1 MDIRSLQES
10 CNPHYLP
17 QTLDLTEAQGLR
29 DRMLLLLLLGEGGII
44 LDASAVDRMS
54 TPCVQVL
61 LATGHAA
68 DSASTGFKIINAS
81 DVFQA
86 ALADLGLQSEFSN
99 WTI

>member
-1 MDIRSLQES
+1 MSIRSSQES
-10 CNPHYLP
+10 GNPHYLP
-17 QTLDLTEAQGLR
+17 QMLDLTEAQGLR
-29 DRMLLLLLLGEGGII
+29 DRMKVLLGKGTIV

-61 LATGHAA
+61 LATARAA
-68 DSASTGFKIINAS
+68 NSAGTAFKVVNAS
-81 DVFQA
+81 DAFQA